1 MKAIVFR
8 EFGPPQVLRLEEVP
22 EPVPGPGEVL
32 LNVRAV
38 SVNRTLD
45 LVVRAGQYA
54 HRPALPHV
62 LGVDPCGVVAA
73 VGEGVTTRKVGDRLA
88 CGPVVGTQRTG
99 APMILGVNT
108 WGGYAE
114 YVKVPVQAT
123 HVIPAELDWMT
134 AAVIARHAPLA
145 FTQLR
150 ERAKVKP
157 GEWVLVMGAAGGLGS
172 IAVQAAKPRCPGHR
186 RCRH

>member
-54 HRPALPHV
+54 HRPVLPHV
-62 LGVDPCGVVAA
+62 LGVDPCGVVAEI
-73 VGEGVTTRKVGDRLA
+73 GQLIGRL
-88 CGPVVGTQRTG
+88 
-99 APMILGVNT
+99 
-108 WGGYAE
+108 
-114 YVKVPVQAT
+114 
-123 HVIPAELDWMT
+123 
-134 AAVIARHAPLA
+134 
-145 FTQLR
+145 F
-150 ERAKVKP
+150 
-157 GEWVLVMGAAGGLGS
+157 VLVHFGPKQLLKLAQLAGA
-172 IAVQAAKPRCPGHR
+172 
-186 RCRH
+186 